1 MKLRFN
7 YFIPISIW
15 YHIENFQLF
24 LESFLWQKLCEV
36 FPQWHL
42 FFDKRCQVQKG
53 CHPLQSN
60 IIPIGNIKEERFF
73 CSSIISG
80 ILDMTKE
87 HSDLNFKSH
96 TINTQSILTWF
107 LKIQTKTR
115 QAVYDVRN
123 AQTDFASHRLRQTLR
138 GSKSRLSFVFIL
150 STEIAHFQQQ

>member
-1 MKLRFN
+1 MFQLLLSKIYL
-7 YFIPISIW
+7 ISHW
-15 YHIENFQLF
+15 KSQLF
-24 LESFLWQKLCEV
+24 LESFLWEKLCEV

-60 IIPIGNIKEERFF
+60 IIPIGNIKGEKFV
-73 CSSIISG
+73 CSSITSG
-80 ILDMTKE
+80 TLDMTKD

-107 LKIQTKTR
+107 LTIQTKTR

-123 AQTDFASHRLRQTLR
+123 AQTDFASHRLSQTLR
-138 GSKSRLSFVFIL
+138 GSKSRLPFVFVL
-150 STEIAHFQQQ
+150 STHRPQIAHFQHQ